1 MQISSAVLNGQNP
14 RHPDS
19 ISNNIGNDI
28 GNSHGSNNLVNYIGN
43 SSNRSI
49 GNSLSNRAGNNIS
62 NNNSSV
68 NPSSKQVNCCCK
80 LLAAPSK
87 KAVPK
92 AAQNKSIKLIFM
104 YILPCFY
111 FSFLV
116 PGLFLESRVSN
127 QSKLCELIFSII

>member
-87 KAVPK
+87 MAVPK
-92 AAQNKSIKLIFM
+92 LLKT
-104 YILPCFY
+104 
-111 FSFLV
+111 
-116 PGLFLESRVSN
+116 N
-127 QSKLCELIFSII
+127 QSLSSCIFNLVLISVSWSQAFFWNQGSQTKVSCANLYSQ